1 MPKRIAPNAKVRSAA
16 PRARAPERTSTD
28 MKTPSPEAGRTAATE
43 KHRESSS
50 DPHSRRSQPAT
61 AALVPL
67 DRIANRRDESTPV
80 FSRCQVKS
88 EQCAKVVAWETNST
102 SMPLAVKQGCR
113 YDSVPL

>member
-43 KHRESSS
+43 EHRESSS

-61 AALVPL
+61 AALLPL
-67 DRIANRRDESTPV
+67 DRIANRREESTPV
-80 FSRCQVKS
+80 FSRCQVKN
-88 EQCAKVVAWETNST
+88 EQWSKAVASDTNST
-102 SMPLAVKQGCR
+102 TSLLAVKLGR
-113 YDSVPL
+113 RLG